1 MRGLLFGGT
10 IAIALSVAT
19 TAALG
24 ADDPIDVR
32 QKIMTSVGKSGG
44 LLFGM
49 VRGKTDF
56 DERAASTALAALQA
70 AAATI
75 GDYFPD
81 GSQTGEHTCAAA
93 KIWEDRA
100 GFDAVVAKFKERTS
114 AAYSAAPKDVDALK
128 AAVGPV
134 FDLCGECHQTYRQSE
149 DYSKRC

>member
-1 MRGLLFGGT
+1 M
-10 IAIALSVAT
+10 SVAT

-49 VRGKTDF
+49 VQGQDGFR
-56 DERAASTALAALQA
+56 RARRKHRSRCASSCRR
-70 AAATI
+70 ATI

-81 GSQTGEHTCAAA
+81 GSETGEHTCASP

-134 FDLCGECHQTYRQSE
+134 FDLCGECHETYRQSE